1 MIFILDSPVLVKGAN
16 VSSERKGRSDLNDE
30 LGSPPK
36 RRWEKNKQDK
46 TQLLN

>member
-16 VSSERKGRSDLNDE
+16 VSCERKGRSDLNGE

-36 RRWEKNKQDK
+36 RLWEKNKQDK